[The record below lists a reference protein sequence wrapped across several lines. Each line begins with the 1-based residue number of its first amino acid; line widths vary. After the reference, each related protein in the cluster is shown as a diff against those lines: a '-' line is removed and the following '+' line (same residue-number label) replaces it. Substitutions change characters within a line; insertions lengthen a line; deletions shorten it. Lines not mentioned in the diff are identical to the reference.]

1 MKWSYHSQ
9 ATPAAARLLALRS
22 RFGRTQQL
30 VALAL
35 TLSLCILAL
44 LAVSGR
50 VNLSPTPTPLPTAQT
65 QPVLFPPTLAPAFT
79 SAPIITNTRTVGPLA
94 TALPQAAPFN
104 CGTGTAEVRYV
115 ADRSG
120 ALVFDRVDAGATT
133 LGTLAFRASVQVY
146 GTVPGRLT
154 GNSDKWYAVKYGTR
168 CAYIWAD
175 PANSRLST
183 TQPR

>member
-1 MKWSYHSQ
+1 MKWSFHSE
-9 ATPAAARLLALRS
+9 ATPAVAQLLALRS

-30 VALAL
+30 VALVL
-35 TLSLCILAL
+35 TLSLCIVAL

-50 VNLSPTPTPLPTAQT
+50 VNLSPAATLMPTAQPAIV
-65 QPVLFPPTLAPAFT
+65 PVTLSPAFT
-79 SAPIITNTRTVGPLA
+79 TAPITTARTA
-94 TALPQAAPFN
+94 APQAAKFN
-104 CGTGTAEVRYV
+104 CGSGTAEVRYV

-133 LGTLAFRASVQVY
+133 LGTLVFRSSVQVY

-154 GNSDKWYAVKYGTR
+154 GNSDKWYAVKYGER

-175 PANSRLST
+175 PASSRLST

>member
-1 MKWSYHSQ
+1 MKWSFHSE
-9 ATPAAARLLALRS
+9 ATPAVARLLALRS

-30 VALAL
+30 VALVL
-35 TLSLCILAL
+35 TLSLCIVAL

-50 VNLSPTPTPLPTAQT
+50 VNLSPAATPVSTT
-65 QPVLFPPTLAPAFT
+65 QPVLLPATLAPAVT
-79 SAPIITNTRTVGPLA
+79 SAPITTTRTAGPVA
-94 TALPQAAPFN
+94 TAVSQAAPFN

-120 ALVFDRVDAGATT
+120 AIVFDRVDAGATT
-133 LGTLAFRASVQVY
+133 LGTLAFRSSVQVY

-154 GNSDKWYAVKYGTR
+154 GNSDKWYAVKYGER

-175 PANSRLST
+175 PAASRLST

>member
-1 MKWSYHSQ
+1 MKWSYHSEAAP
-9 ATPAAARLLALRS
+9 ATGQLSALRS

-35 TLSLCILAL
+35 TLTFCIVAL

-50 VNLSPTPTPLPTAQT
+50 VNLSPAPTLLPTV
-65 QPVLFPPTLAPAFT
+65 QPAIVPATLSPAFT
-79 SAPIITNTRTVGPLA
+79 TAPITTTRTAAPVA
-94 TALPQAAPFN
+94 TAAPQAAKFN
-104 CGTGTAEVRYV
+104 CGSGTAELRYV
-115 ADRSG
+115 VDRSG
-120 ALVFDRVDAGATT
+120 AIVFDRVDAGATA
-133 LGTLAFRASVQVY
+133 LGTLAFRSSVQVY

-154 GNSDKWYAVKYGTR
+154 GNSDKWYAVKYGEH

-175 PANSRLST
+175 PAGSRLST